1 MKYFYTHLIEIESII
16 VELDKLDLSDDQR
29 IHLTGLIDSSLH
41 HTILDAVLSELKP
54 VDKRIFLTH
63 LQENDHSKIWK
74 FLNEKVENIED
85 KIKKTAGNLKFGILF
100 FQYLS
105 FCRDFISCLLRD
117 CVWGLIS
124 PAGRCLSINLKKI
137 LILTNLNSKFPHGG
151 LKGDR

>member
-85 KIKKTAGNLKFGILF
+85 KIKKTAGDLKEE
-100 FQYLS
+100 
-105 FCRDFISCLLRD
+105 
-117 CVWGLIS
+117 
-124 PAGRCLSINLKKI
+124 LKKD
-137 LILTNLNSKFPHGG
+137 
-151 LKGDR
+151 LKEAKNK